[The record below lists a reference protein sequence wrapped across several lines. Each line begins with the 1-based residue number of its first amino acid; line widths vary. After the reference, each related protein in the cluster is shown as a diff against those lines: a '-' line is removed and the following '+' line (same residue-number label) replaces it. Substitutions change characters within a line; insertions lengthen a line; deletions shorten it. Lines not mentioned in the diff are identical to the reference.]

1 MTQKEEQAPRI
12 AVLDPARAKGGL
24 AVLAPPWG
32 GAPRAL
38 LQPGIETRALE
49 REVGEALAAF
59 APSQL
64 VLGNGTTSKEARAR
78 LARAFPALSVA
89 VVDEY
94 RTTDLAR
101 KEYWR
106 AHPPRGLRRL
116 LPTSMQVPPVPVD
129 DFVAVLLGTRFLA
142 REAHE
147 ERGTRL

>member
-12 AVLDPARAKGGL
+12 AALDPGREKCGL
-24 AVLAPPWG
+24 AVLARAG
-32 GAPRAL
+32 DGAPRVL
-38 LQPGIETRALE
+38 LQRVIETRALE

-78 LARAFPALSVA
+78 LARAFPA
-89 VVDEY
+89 
-94 RTTDLAR
+94 LAR